1 MANTYKRLGATTV
14 TADTDASL
22 FQVPAD
28 HEYIV
33 SELTICNTGST
44 QRTFRIAV
52 VDGAIGSVA
61 NEDYKFYD
69 IPIEANAA
77 ITLKPGFAMAAS
89 ESLLVRANHAD
100 VVFSASGVDIDNS

>member
-14 TADTDASL
+14 TADTDTKL
-22 FQVPAD
+22 FQVPAA

-33 SELTICNTGST
+33 SELTICNIGST
-44 QRTFRIAV
+44 QRTFRVAV

-69 IPIEANAA
+69 CTIEPNST
-77 ITLKPGFAMAAS
+77 ITLKPGYAMAAS
-89 ESLLVRANHAD
+89 ESLLVRASHAD
-100 VVFSASGVDIDNS
+100 VVFSASGIDIS